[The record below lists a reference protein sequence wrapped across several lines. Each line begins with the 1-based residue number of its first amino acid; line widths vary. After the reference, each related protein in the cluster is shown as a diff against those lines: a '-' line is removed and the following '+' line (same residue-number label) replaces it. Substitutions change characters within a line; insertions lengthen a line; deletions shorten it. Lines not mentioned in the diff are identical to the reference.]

1 MEAQE
6 VTKTETQKV
15 TRRPLFE
22 GEPIY
27 SMWLRELIRFSGM
40 QSRIIAT
47 FVSPLSW
54 LLFLGIPLSQ
64 IFASGASLTILPAG
78 FHFFAFIVP
87 GVVCMGLL
95 FGGTNSGVT
104 VLWDKEFGF
113 LKEVMV
119 APVRRTS
126 LMIGRSL
133 GALTIAMIQALTT
146 LGIALILGT
155 WLGFRII
162 SVGGFFLAMGFAI
175 ITFFAFVGFGLTLGA
190 LIEETEGFM
199 TIIRMLEFPM
209 FFLSG
214 ALLPITV
221 IKGIPV
227 LYQLQF
233 INPLT
238 YGVDGVRGLLTGVFF
253 IPPWLDLTVIVAFA
267 LLFLFLGAYTFSR
280 MEVD

>member
-15 TRRPLFE
+15 THRPLFE
-22 GEPIY
+22 REPIY

-40 QSRIIAT
+40 RSRILAT
-47 FVSPLSW
+47 FASPLIW
-54 LLFLGIPLSQ
+54 ILFLGIPLSQ
-64 IFASGASLTILPAG
+64 IFSSGASQSIVTGGLP
-78 FHFFAFIVP
+78 FFAFIVP
-87 GVVCMGLL
+87 GIVCMGLL

-133 GALTIAMIQALTT
+133 GALTIAIIQALATI
-146 LGIALILGT
+146 GIALILGT
-155 WLGFRII
+155 WFGFRII
-162 SVGGFFLAMGFAI
+162 SVAGFLLALGFAI

-190 LIEETEGFM
+190 MIENTEGFT
-199 TIIRMLEFPM
+199 TIIRMIEFPM

-214 ALLPITV
+214 ALLPITSLRAFLSC
-221 IKGIPV
+221 IS
-227 LYQLQF
+227 Y
-233 INPLT
+233 NSSTPL
-238 YGVDGVRGLLTGVFF
+238 RMALTGYGGSLPV
-253 IPPWLDLTVIVAFA
+253 
-267 LLFLFLGAYTFSR
+267 YSTFR
-280 MEVD
+280 HGLI

>member
-1 MEAQE
+1 ME
-6 VTKTETQKV
+6 TKEERK
-15 TRRPLFE
+15 RPLIE

-27 SMWLRELIRFSGM
+27 SMWLRELIRFFAM
-40 QSRIIAT
+40 QSRILAT
-47 FVSPLSW
+47 FASPFTW
-54 LLFLGIPLSQ
+54 LVLLGVPLSQ
-64 IFASGASLTILPAG
+64 IFPPGFDLSMFGGLP
-78 FHFFAFIVP
+78 FFAFIVP
-87 GVVCMGLL
+87 GVLSMGLL

-146 LGIALILGT
+146 TAIALLLGI
-155 WLGFRII
+155 WLGFSII
-162 SVGGFFLAMGFAI
+162 SLSGFLLALGFMI

-199 TIIRMLEFPM
+199 TIVRMIEFPM

-214 ALLPITV
+214 ALLPINM
-221 IKGIPV
+221 IQGIPV

-233 INPLT
+233 LNPLT
-238 YGVDGVRGLLTGVFF
+238 YGVDGIRGLLTGAFLL
-253 IPPWLDLTVIVAFA
+253 PLWLDVAVIVAFA

-280 MEVD
+280 MEVG

>member
-1 MEAQE
+1 M
-6 VTKTETQKV
+6 ETQEV

-47 FVSPLSW
+47 FASPLSW

-64 IFASGASLTILPAG
+64 IFSSQASEGIPGGLP
-78 FHFFAFIVP
+78 FFAFVVP
-87 GVVCMGLL
+87 GVLSMGLL

-126 LMIGRSL
+126 LMLGRSL
-133 GALTIAMIQALTT
+133 GALTIALIQALTT
-146 LGIALILGT
+146 IGIALVLGI
-155 WLGFRII
+155 WLGFSIV
-162 SVGGFFLAMGFAI
+162 SVAGFLLAMGFMT

-199 TIIRMLEFPM
+199 TIVRMLEFPM

-253 IPPWLDLTVIVAFA
+253 LPPWLDLTVIVAFA

>member
-1 MEAQE
+1 MEVQEAAQ
-6 VTKTETQKV
+6 
-15 TRRPLFE
+15 RPLFE

-27 SMWLRELIRFSGM
+27 SMWLRELIRFFAM
-40 QSRIIAT
+40 PARIMAT
-47 FVSPLSW
+47 FASPLIW

-64 IFASGASLTILPAG
+64 IFSSGANESIPG
-78 FHFFAFIVP
+78 GMPFFAFIVP
-87 GVVCMGLL
+87 GVLSMGLL

-133 GALTIAMIQALTT
+133 GALTIAIVQALTT
-146 LGIALILGT
+146 IGIALVLGI
-155 WLGFRII
+155 WLGFSII
-162 SVGGFFLAMGFAI
+162 SVAGFLLAIGFMI

-190 LIEETEGFM
+190 MIENTEGFM
-199 TIIRMLEFPM
+199 TIVRMIEFPM

-221 IKGIPV
+221 IKDIPV

-238 YGVDGVRGLLTGVFF
+238 YGVDGIRGLLTGVFLL
-253 IPPWLDLTVIVAFA
+253 PVWLDFSVIVAFA
-267 LLFLFLGAYTFSR
+267 LLFLFFGAYTFSR

>member
-1 MEAQE
+1 MEVQE
-6 VTKTETQKV
+6 VKQ
-15 TRRPLFE
+15 RPLFE

-27 SMWLRELIRFSGM
+27 SMWLRELIRFFAM
-40 QSRIIAT
+40 PSRIIAT
-47 FVSPLSW
+47 FASPLIW
-54 LLFLGIPLSQ
+54 LVFLGIPLSQ
-64 IFASGASLTILPAG
+64 VFLSGANQSIPGGLP
-78 FHFFAFIVP
+78 FFAFIVP
-87 GVVCMGLL
+87 GIVSMGLL

-133 GALTIAMIQALTT
+133 GALTIAIIQALTT
-146 LGIALILGT
+146 IGIALVLGT

-162 SVGGFFLAMGFAI
+162 SVAGFLLAMGFMI

-190 LIEETEGFM
+190 LIENTEGFM
-199 TIIRMLEFPM
+199 TIVRMIEFPM

-238 YGVDGVRGLLTGVFF
+238 YGVDGIRGLLTGVFLL
-253 IPPWLDLTVIVAFA
+253 PVWLDFTVIVAFA

>member
-1 MEAQE
+1 MEVQE
-6 VTKTETQKV
+6 VIHK
-15 TRRPLFE
+15 PLFE
-22 GEPIY
+22 AEPIY
-27 SMWLRELIRFSGM
+27 SMWLRELIRFFAM
-40 QSRIIAT
+40 RSRILAT
-47 FVSPLSW
+47 FASPLIW
-54 LLFLGIPLSQ
+54 LLFLGIPLSE
-64 IFASGASLTILPAG
+64 IFASGASQSVPGGLP
-78 FHFFAFIVP
+78 FFAFIVP
-87 GVVCMGLL
+87 GIVSMGLL

-133 GALTIAMIQALTT
+133 GALTIALIQALTT
-146 LGIALILGT
+146 IGIALILGT

-162 SVGGFFLAMGFAI
+162 SVAGFLLAIGFMI
-175 ITFFAFVGFGLTLGA
+175 IMFFAFVGFGLTLGA
-190 LIEETEGFM
+190 MIENTEGFT
-199 TIIRMLEFPM
+199 TIIRMIEFPM

-227 LYQLQF
+227 LYQLQY

-238 YGVDGVRGLLTGVFF
+238 YGVDGVRGLLTGVFYL
-253 IPPWLDLTVIVAFA
+253 PPWLDLTVIVAFA

>member
-6 VTKTETQKV
+6 VTKTETQNV
-15 TRRPLFE
+15 THRPLFE

-40 QSRIIAT
+40 RSRILAT
-47 FVSPLSW
+47 FASPLIW

-64 IFASGASLTILPAG
+64 IFASGASQGLPEG
-78 FHFFAFIVP
+78 LPYFAFIVP
-87 GVVCMGLL
+87 GILSMGLL

-126 LMIGRSL
+126 LMMGRSL
-133 GALTIAMIQALTT
+133 GALTIAIIQALTT
-146 LGIALILGT
+146 LAIALILGT
-155 WLGFRII
+155 WFGFRVI
-162 SVGGFFLAMGFAI
+162 SVAGFLLAMGFMI

-190 LIEETEGFM
+190 MIENTEGFT

-253 IPPWLDLTVIVAFA
+253 LPAWLDLTVIVAFA
-267 LLFLFLGAYTFSR
+267 LLFLFLGAYTFST

>member
-6 VTKTETQKV
+6 VTH
-15 TRRPLFE
+15 RPLFE

-27 SMWLRELIRFSGM
+27 SMWLRELIRFTGM

-47 FVSPLSW
+47 FASPLIW

-64 IFASGASLTILPAG
+64 IFSSTGNQSLPGGLPY
-78 FHFFAFIVP
+78 FAFIVP
-87 GVVCMGLL
+87 GILSMGLL

-126 LMIGRSL
+126 LMMGRSL
-133 GALTIAMIQALTT
+133 GALTIAIIQALTT
-146 LGIALILGT
+146 FAIALILGT
-155 WLGFRII
+155 WFGFRII
-162 SVGGFFLAMGFAI
+162 SVAGFLLALGFMT

-199 TIIRMLEFPM
+199 TIVRMLEFPM

-238 YGVDGVRGLLTGVFF
+238 YGVDGLRGLLTGVFF
-253 IPPWLDLTVIVAFA
+253 LPPWLDLTVIIAFA

>member
-1 MEAQE
+1 ME
-6 VTKTETQKV
+6 TKTVKHK
-15 TRRPLFE
+15 PLFE

-27 SMWLRELIRFSGM
+27 SMWLRELLRFFAM
-40 QSRIIAT
+40 PSRILAT
-47 FVSPLSW
+47 FASPFTW
-54 LLFLGIPLSQ
+54 LVLLGVPLSQ
-64 IFASGASLTILPAG
+64 VFPTGDIQSMFGGLT
-78 FHFFAFIVP
+78 FFAFIVP
-87 GVVCMGLL
+87 GVLSMGLL

-133 GALTIAMIQALTT
+133 GALTIALIQAVTT
-146 LGIALILGT
+146 IVVALILGI
-155 WLGFRII
+155 WLGFKII
-162 SVGGFFLAMGFAI
+162 SVSGFILAMGFMI

-190 LIEETEGFM
+190 MIEETEGFM
-199 TIIRMLEFPM
+199 TIIRMIEFPM

-214 ALLPITV
+214 ALLPINM
-221 IKGIPV
+221 IQSIPV

-238 YGVDGVRGLLTGVFF
+238 YGVDGIRGLLTGAFF
-253 IPPWLDLTVIVAFA
+253 LPPWLDLTVIIAFA

>member
-1 MEAQE
+1 
-6 VTKTETQKV
+6 
-15 TRRPLFE
+15 
-22 GEPIY
+22 
-27 SMWLRELIRFSGM
+27 M

-47 FVSPLSW
+47 FASPLIW
-54 LLFLGIPLSQ
+54 LIFLGIPLSE
-64 IFASGASLTILPAG
+64 IFLSGAASQSVPGGLAY
-78 FHFFAFIVP
+78 FAFIVP
-87 GVVCMGLL
+87 GIVSMGLL

-133 GALTIAMIQALTT
+133 GALTIAIIQALTT
-146 LGIALILGT
+146 LAIALILGT
-155 WLGFRII
+155 WFGFRII
-162 SVGGFFLAMGFAI
+162 SVAGFLLALGFMI

-221 IKGIPV
+221 IKDLPV

-253 IPPWLDLTVIVAFA
+253 LPPWLDLTVIVAFA

>member
-1 MEAQE
+1 MEVQDVAQ
-6 VTKTETQKV
+6 
-15 TRRPLFE
+15 RPPLFE

-27 SMWLRELIRFSGM
+27 SMWLRELIRFLAM
-40 QSRIIAT
+40 PSRIMAT
-47 FVSPLSW
+47 FVSPLIW

-64 IFASGASLTILPAG
+64 IFSTGPSQTIPGGLP
-78 FHFFAFIVP
+78 FFAFIVP
-87 GVVCMGLL
+87 GVVSMGLL

-133 GALTIAMIQALTT
+133 GALTIAIVQALVTI
-146 LGIALILGT
+146 GIALIIGI
-155 WLGFRII
+155 WLGFNII
-162 SVGGFFLAMGFAI
+162 SVAGFLMAIGFMV

-190 LIEETEGFM
+190 LIENTEGFM
-199 TIIRMLEFPM
+199 TIVRMIEFPM

-253 IPPWLDLTVIVAFA
+253 LPVWLDVSVIVAFA
-267 LLFLFLGAYTFSR
+267 LLFLFLGAYAFSR

>member
-1 MEAQE
+1 ME
-6 VTKTETQKV
+6 TKTVKHK
-15 TRRPLFE
+15 PLFE

-27 SMWLRELIRFSGM
+27 SMWLRELLRFFAM
-40 QSRIIAT
+40 PSRILAT
-47 FVSPLSW
+47 FASPFTW
-54 LLFLGIPLSQ
+54 LVLLGVPLSQ
-64 IFASGASLTILPAG
+64 VFPTGDIQSMFGGLT
-78 FHFFAFIVP
+78 FFAFIVP
-87 GVVCMGLL
+87 GVLSMGLL

-133 GALTIAMIQALTT
+133 GALTIALIQAVTT
-146 LGIALILGT
+146 ICVALILGI

-162 SVGGFFLAMGFAI
+162 SVSGFVLALGFMI

-190 LIEETEGFM
+190 MIEETEGFM
-199 TIIRMLEFPM
+199 TIIRMIEFPM

-214 ALLPITV
+214 ALLPINM
-221 IKGIPV
+221 IANIPV

-238 YGVDGVRGLLTGVFF
+238 YGVDGIRGLLTGAFS
-253 IPPWLDLTVIVAFA
+253 IPPWIDLTVIVAFA
-267 LLFLFLGAYTFSR
+267 LLFLFLGAYKFSR

>member
-1 MEAQE
+1 MEVQE
-6 VTKTETQKV
+6 VTHK
-15 TRRPLFE
+15 PLFE

-27 SMWLRELIRFSGM
+27 SMWLRELIRFSAM
-40 QSRIIAT
+40 RSRILAT
-47 FVSPLSW
+47 FASPLIW

-64 IFASGASLTILPAG
+64 IFASGGASQSVPGGLP
-78 FHFFAFIVP
+78 FFAFIVP
-87 GVVCMGLL
+87 GIVIMGLL
-95 FGGTNSGVT
+95 FGGTNRGVT

-133 GALTIAMIQALTT
+133 GALTIALIQALATI
-146 LGIALILGT
+146 GIALILGT

-162 SVGGFFLAMGFAI
+162 SVAGFFLAMGFMI

-190 LIEETEGFM
+190 LIENTEGFM
-199 TIIRMLEFPM
+199 TIVRMLEFPM

-214 ALLPITV
+214 ALLPLTV

-238 YGVDGVRGLLTGVFF
+238 YGVDGVRGLLTGVFLL
-253 IPPWLDLTVIVAFA
+253 PAWLDLTVIVAFA
-267 LLFLFLGAYTFSR
+267 LLFLFLGAYAFSR

>member
-1 MEAQE
+1 MVA
-6 VTKTETQKV
+6 
-15 TRRPLFE
+15 
-22 GEPIY
+22 
-27 SMWLRELIRFSGM
+27 
-40 QSRIIAT
+40 RID
-47 FVSPLSW
+47 
-54 LLFLGIPLSQ
+54 
-64 IFASGASLTILPAG
+64 TILRDAIADSRDIRLAVNLDSFFGNPAESDLFKWSEPEYSNRG
-78 FHFFAFIVP
+78 LPFFAFIVP
-87 GVVCMGLL
+87 GIVCMGLL

-133 GALTIAMIQALTT
+133 GALTIAIIQALAT

-155 WLGFRII
+155 WFGFRII
-162 SVGGFFLAMGFAI
+162 SVAGFLLALGFAI

-190 LIEETEGFM
+190 MIENTEGFT
-199 TIIRMLEFPM
+199 TIIRMIEFPM

-238 YGVDGVRGLLTGVFF
+238 YGVDGVRGLLTGVFYL
-253 IPPWLDLTVIVAFA
+253 PPWLDLTVIVAFA

>member
-1 MEAQE
+1 ME
-6 VTKTETQKV
+6 TKTVKQK
-15 TRRPLFE
+15 PLFE

-27 SMWLRELIRFSGM
+27 SMWLRELLRFIAM
-40 QSRIIAT
+40 PSRILAT
-47 FVSPLSW
+47 FASPFTW
-54 LLFLGIPLSQ
+54 LVLLGVPLSQ
-64 IFASGASLTILPAG
+64 VFPTGDIQSMFGGLT
-78 FHFFAFIVP
+78 FFAFIVP
-87 GVVCMGLL
+87 GVLSMGLL

-133 GALTIAMIQALTT
+133 GALTIALIQAVTT
-146 LGIALILGT
+146 MVVALILGI

-162 SVGGFFLAMGFAI
+162 SVSGFVLALGFMI

-190 LIEETEGFM
+190 MIEETEGFM
-199 TIIRMLEFPM
+199 TIIRMIEFPM

-214 ALLPITV
+214 ALLPINM
-221 IKGIPV
+221 IQGIPV

-233 INPLT
+233 VNPLT
-238 YGVDGVRGLLTGVFF
+238 YGVDGIRGLLTGVFI
-253 IPPWLDLTVIVAFA
+253 IPLWIDVTVIVAFA

-280 MEVD
+280 MEVG

>member
-1 MEAQE
+1 
-6 VTKTETQKV
+6 
-15 TRRPLFE
+15 
-22 GEPIY
+22 
-27 SMWLRELIRFSGM
+27 MWLRELIRFSGM
-40 QSRIIAT
+40 QSRIVAT
-47 FVSPLSW
+47 FVSPLIW
-54 LLFLGIPLSQ
+54 LIFLGIPLSE
-64 IFASGASLTILPAG
+64 IFVSGASESLPG
-78 FHFFAFIVP
+78 GISFFAFIVP
-87 GVVCMGLL
+87 GILSMGLL

-126 LMIGRSL
+126 LMLGRSL
-133 GALTIAMIQALTT
+133 GALTISIIQALTT
-146 LGIALILGT
+146 LIIALILGT
-155 WLGFRII
+155 WFGFRIA
-162 SVGGFFLAMGFAI
+162 SVGGLLAALGFMI

-199 TIIRMLEFPM
+199 TIIRMIEFPM

-214 ALLPITV
+214 ALLPINV
-221 IKGIPV
+221 IQTIPV

-238 YGVDGVRGLLTGVFF
+238 YGVDGVRGLLLGVFF
-253 IPPWLDLTVIVAFA
+253 LPPWLDLAVIVAFA
-267 LLFLFLGAYTFSR
+267 VLFLFLGAYTFSR

>member
-1 MEAQE
+1 MEAH
-6 VTKTETQKV
+6 ETRQ
-15 TRRPLFE
+15 RSPLFE

-27 SMWLRELIRFSGM
+27 SMWLRELIRFTGM
-40 QSRIIAT
+40 QSRILAT
-47 FVSPLSW
+47 FASPLMW
-54 LLFLGIPLSQ
+54 LIFLGIPLSE
-64 IFASGASLTILPAG
+64 IFVSNANQSLPGGI
-78 FHFFAFIVP
+78 HFFAFLVP
-87 GVVCMGLL
+87 GILGMGLL

-126 LMIGRSL
+126 LMLGRSL
-133 GALTIAMIQALTT
+133 GALTIALTQALTT
-146 LGIALILGT
+146 LAIALILGT
-155 WLGFRII
+155 WLGFRVA
-162 SVGGFFLAMGFAI
+162 SVGGFLLALGFMI

-199 TIIRMLEFPM
+199 TIIRMIEFPM

-214 ALLPITV
+214 ALLPLTV
-221 IKGIPV
+221 IQGIPV

-238 YGVDGVRGLLTGVFF
+238 YGVDGIRGLLLGVFF
-253 IPPWLDLTVIVAFA
+253 LPPWIDLTVTVAFA

>member
-1 MEAQE
+1 MVA
-6 VTKTETQKV
+6 
-15 TRRPLFE
+15 
-22 GEPIY
+22 
-27 SMWLRELIRFSGM
+27 
-40 QSRIIAT
+40 
-47 FVSPLSW
+47 
-54 LLFLGIPLSQ
+54 GID
-64 IFASGASLTILPAG
+64 TILRDALADSRDIRLAVNLAS
-78 FHFFAFIVP
+78 FFGYSIEPDLFKWSGPEYNNRGITLLRVHRSRN
-87 GVVCMGLL
+87 CLYGLAIR
-95 FGGTNSGVT
+95 GTNSGVT

-133 GALTIAMIQALTT
+133 GALTIAIIQALAT
-146 LGIALILGT
+146 LGIALIIGT
-155 WLGFRII
+155 WFGFRII
-162 SVGGFFLAMGFAI
+162 SVPGFLLAMGFAI

-190 LIEETEGFM
+190 MIENTEGFT

-238 YGVDGVRGLLTGVFF
+238 YGVDGVRGLLTGVFYL
-253 IPPWLDLTVIVAFA
+253 PPWLDLTVIVAFA

>member
-1 MEAQE
+1 MEAQD

-15 TRRPLFE
+15 THRPLFE
-22 GEPIY
+22 REPIY

-40 QSRIIAT
+40 QSRILAT
-47 FVSPLSW
+47 FASPLIW

-64 IFASGASLTILPAG
+64 IFSSGASQSIVTGGLP
-78 FHFFAFIVP
+78 FFAFIVP
-87 GVVCMGLL
+87 GIVCMGLL

-133 GALTIAMIQALTT
+133 GALTIAIIQALATI
-146 LGIALILGT
+146 GIALILGT
-155 WLGFRII
+155 WFGFRII
-162 SVGGFFLAMGFAI
+162 SVAGFLLAMGFAI

-190 LIEETEGFM
+190 MIENTEGFT
-199 TIIRMLEFPM
+199 TIIRMIEFPM

-214 ALLPITV
+214 ALLPLTV

-238 YGVDGVRGLLTGVFF
+238 YGVDGVRGSLPV
-253 IPPWLDLTVIVAFA
+253 
-267 LLFLFLGAYTFSR
+267 YSTFR
-280 MEVD
+280 HGLI